1 MLTLR
6 KLLKWKEVAIAIRSK
21 ISKKLKIK
29 DVLLQMVVVI
39 YPCLSKLVCALL
51 VLPVHK
57 AAADCERGLS
67 ALRRNNHSRLTNR
80 AVPEL
85 IIAQKS

>member
-51 VLPVHK
+51 LLPVHK
-57 AAADCERGLS
+57 ADCERGLS
-67 ALRRNNHSRLTNR
+67 VLRRNNHSRLTNR

-85 IIAQKS
+85 IIAEKS